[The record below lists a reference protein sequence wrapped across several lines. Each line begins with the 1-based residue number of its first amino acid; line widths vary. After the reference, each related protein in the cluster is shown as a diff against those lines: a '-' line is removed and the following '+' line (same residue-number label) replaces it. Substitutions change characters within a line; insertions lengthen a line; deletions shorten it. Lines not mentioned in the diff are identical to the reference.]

1 MVARKAKADTPSP
14 SDSLSAY
21 DYKTL
26 TTRDKDGRTRSSKG
40 NGDAVQKA
48 LLVYVAAGGD
58 LVKVVK
64 ANGLQDRLDPAKY
77 DNQGLFR
84 MSLGNSLRGLVRNG
98 THVTIGDVVVKS
110 LDQRVAV
117 PEAPAA
123 AAKDKKARAKK
134 AA

>member
-1 MVARKAKADTPSP
+1 MAPRKKTDTPSP
-14 SDSLSAY
+14 TDSLSQYNYA
-21 DYKTL
+21 TL
-26 TTRDKDGRTRSSKG
+26 TTKDKDGKTRHSKG

-58 LVKVVK
+58 LAKVVK
-64 ANGLQDRLDPAKY
+64 ANGLQDKLDQAKY
-77 DNQGLFR
+77 DNMGLFR

-117 PEAPAA
+117 PEAVAVAP
-123 AAKDKKARAKK
+123 KDKKTRAKK